1 MCVTTS
7 VGGLTVAIV
16 TNIVLTYPILR
27 NLRPS
32 PCIQGKFNCRTSS
45 QVICQGTDLVL
56 AINNFGPRYAS
67 GTQESQ
73 SLQNSQCPKTKPC
86 RYNISLLQCFFP
98 ECWQDN
104 FQCQSFAYQI
114 VIWSYPSFDGNRCG
128 KTVQYVQYST
138 YRSRRWP
145 ACPKRLVCTTFLCY
159 ISYTIPGYINDQRT
173 EWLVG

>member
-1 MCVTTS
+1 MQIARHQFWGSKILTSVDLICDFDYGLFLHFCDIDPGRMQEVSWLKNSNSHFSMCVTTS

-98 ECWQDN
+98 EC
-104 FQCQSFAYQI
+104 
-114 VIWSYPSFDGNRCG
+114 
-128 KTVQYVQYST
+128 
-138 YRSRRWP
+138 
-145 ACPKRLVCTTFLCY
+145 
-159 ISYTIPGYINDQRT
+159 
-173 EWLVG
+173 